1 LIEWGHVDWL
11 IMTVLLALGT
21 GRRKIQAMI
30 NALRLPDR
38 FTDQA
43 QRFYSLALN
52 NNFVRGRRTNYVVS
66 ACLYIVCRMEKTSHM
81 LIDFSDLLQ
90 VSFSL
95 FPSKLKSRASVVDQA
110 KC

>member
-1 LIEWGHVDWL
+1 
-11 IMTVLLALGT
+11 
-21 GRRKIQAMI
+21 MI
-30 NALRLPDR
+30 NALKLPDR

-90 VSFSL
+90 VSLSL
-95 FPSKLKSRASVVDQA
+95 SLSFPLHVQISLTLRLSS
-110 KC
+110 